1 MVKFNLRMTQS
12 EETEKNSGRTVPAGV
27 WLGTAKNENGIELY
41 VMTQGTEFEHEGKGV
56 ELLVNFWTES
66 GWDPYLIREEN
77 ATFVTSVSA
86 QTDAEKVKFPYFAG
100 GLSPNERDHL
110 IREYLERR
118 AKWASPK
125 QGAKLFV
132 K

>member
-1 MVKFNLRMTQS
+1 MKIATLNLRKLDKD
-12 EETEKNSGRTVPAGV
+12 EGIVGLTVPAGV
-27 WLGTAKNENGIELY
+27 WLGTAKDENGIELY
-41 VMTQGTEFEHEGKGV
+41 AMTQGTEFEHEGKGV

-77 ATFVTSVSA
+77 VTFVTSVSA